1 MSPVPVLL
9 LQPMDQG
16 TVVEAM
22 KWLLIV
28 NCIISVIV
36 DIMLLVMS
44 TEHVILVGIGPVL
57 LQSVQEVNETLRMK
71 ILLNQVLI
79 TAD

>member
-1 MSPVPVLL
+1 
-9 LQPMDQG
+9 MDQG

-28 NCIISVIV
+28 DCIISVTV

-57 LQSVQEVNETLRMK
+57 LQSVQEVNNTLRMK
-71 ILLNQVLI
+71 ILLNQILI
-79 TAD
+79 TVV

>member
-28 NCIISVIV
+28 DCIISVTV

-57 LQSVQEVNETLRMK
+57 LQTV
-71 ILLNQVLI
+71 
-79 TAD
+79 

>member
-1 MSPVPVLL
+1 MSLVPVLL
-9 LQPMDQG
+9 LQPTDQG

-28 NCIISVIV
+28 ICIISVTV

-44 TEHVILVGIGPVL
+44 TEHVILVENGLVL
-57 LQSVQEVNETLRMK
+57 LQSVQEVNNTLSMHENT
-71 ILLNQVLI
+71 IESDINQ
-79 TAD
+79 

>member
-16 TVVEAM
+16 TVVKAM

-28 NCIISVIV
+28 DCIISVTV

-44 TEHVILVGIGPVL
+44 TEHVILVGIGLVL
-57 LQSVQEVNETLRMK
+57 FQFVQEVNNTLRMK

-79 TAD
+79 TVV

>member
-28 NCIISVIV
+28 DCIISVTV

-57 LQSVQEVNETLRMK
+57 FQSVQEVNNNLRMK

-79 TAD
+79 TVD